1 MNNFLKKLIIC
12 SWILNDS
19 LKKIVDIWE
28 NEINDEIFM
37 SKDTYKNLVIA
48 KNKIKNILHKRN
60 ISFKISD
67 ADKLIKEIY
76 DYSKIINNKN
86 KTNDTCYYDFAKEK
100 SLLPDGLLDAT
111 ITCSYI
117 MNYIVN
123 KLGLTI
129 QRENINEDI
138 EFIFSSIKEYM
149 FFTENELILEKYK
162 ITNRGKI

>member
-19 LKKIVDIWE
+19 LEKIVNIWE
-28 NEINDEIFM
+28 SEIKDEVFM
-37 SKDTYKNLVIA
+37 SKDIYKNLVTT
-48 KNKIKNILHKRN
+48 KNKVKNILHKRN
-60 ISFKISD
+60 ITFKVSD

-86 KTNDTCYYDFAKEK
+86 KTNDTCYYNFAKEK

-162 ITNRGKI
+162 IINGGKI

>member
-48 KNKIKNILHKRN
+48 KNKTKNILHKRN
-60 ISFKISD
+60 ITFKVSD

-86 KTNDTCYYDFAKEK
+86 KTNDTCYYDFTKEK
-100 SLLPDGLLDAT
+100 NLLPDGLLDAT
-111 ITCSYI
+111 ISCSYI

-123 KLGLTI
+123 KLKLTI

-162 ITNRGKI
+162 ITNGGKI